1 MRVRRSRAT
10 SAGISPRWTA
20 SCRADSVWER
30 MSVGARSLC
39 APGTSTP
46 ALARW
51 RTALASTTNL
61 VIGYLRSGVG
71 ASQHY
76 RRTLHGRHVRR
87 PRRAGELGYDQVW
100 TWVWALGHSDCNPAR
115 SGDIPA

>member
-1 MRVRRSRAT
+1 MRVRRSSAT

-30 MSVGARSLC
+30 RSVGARSLC

-61 VIGYLRSGVG
+61 VIRHLGWGG
-71 ASQHY
+71 AE
-76 RRTLHGRHVRR
+76 RRHFTVWRHCRTIGLGLFVAIIAVSDAVAGAFGRE
-87 PRRAGELGYDQVW
+87 A
-100 TWVWALGHSDCNPAR
+100 
-115 SGDIPA
+115 